1 VLILGYS
8 QWNVLYVLLQLTL
21 LMLPLLVSVSGV
33 AIVMVMVVVESQPAA
48 FPAMFHDVV
57 TVGVTGPVNVL
68 ALQTVL
74 RNQPPS
80 PEMVRDRYEFI
91 LPQSTNRPTNKS
103 MGNSSDTWLHFF
115 LFCTS

>member
-1 VLILGYS
+1 
-8 QWNVLYVLLQLTL
+8 
-21 LMLPLLVSVSGV
+21 
-33 AIVMVMVVVESQPAA
+33 MVMVVVESQPAA

-115 LFCTS
+115 CFVLHSKIVMFVFVLYISAALSRLGQTYYC